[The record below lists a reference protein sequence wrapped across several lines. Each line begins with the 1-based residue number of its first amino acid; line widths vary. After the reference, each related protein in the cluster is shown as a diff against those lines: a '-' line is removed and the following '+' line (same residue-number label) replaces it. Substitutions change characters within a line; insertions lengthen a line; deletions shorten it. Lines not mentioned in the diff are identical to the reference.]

1 MNLEVLKY
9 PLGRFQLPD
18 LLTTEKVEQAILG
31 IQYFPEE
38 LQKVVNNL
46 GDEMLERKYRPAG
59 WTIRQ
64 VVHHLADS
72 HMNAYMRF
80 KLALTEENPVIKPY
94 KENLWADL
102 ADSKLG
108 MHGSVNILTGIH
120 ERWAYLM
127 VNMTEAQWNRS
138 FFHPEQDK
146 FIPLKAS
153 VCLYDWH
160 GRHHLAHIYQAKRI
174 EN

>member
-9 PLGRFQLPD
+9 PIGRFQLPELVTAETVD
-18 LLTTEKVEQAILG
+18 QAILA
-31 IQYFPEE
+31 IKRLPE
-38 LQKVVNNL
+38 NL
-46 GDEMLERKYRPAG
+46 KEVLCNLSDEMLERKYRPGG

-108 MHGSVNILTGIH
+108 LDGSVNILTGVH
-120 ERWAYLM
+120 ERWGYLM
-127 VNMTEAQWNRS
+127 LNMTEGQWNRR
-138 FFHPEQDK
+138 FFHPERDK
-146 FIPLKAS
+146 SISLQSNAL
-153 VCLYDWH
+153 LYHWH
-160 GRHHLAHIYQAKRI
+160 GNHHLAHIHQAI
-174 EN
+174 TLEN